1 MERNFKGIWI
11 PKEIWLN
18 KKLTVMEKLFL
29 VEIDSLDN
37 EKGCYA
43 SNKHFSEFFSLSK
56 NRCTEIIKSLESKG
70 FLSIEIIRKESQIIK
85 RIIKIKGVRKTE
97 QPYSENLDNPIRK
110 TEQPYSE
117 NLEENNTLLNNTKRE
132 IRALDFFKINSPGD
146 YEAYLM
152 QNKKLLKDF
161 EKFSEDFNDKVDI
174 EGLEFTTKIIKARL
188 NTFTRNWIVNQNKF
202 NVKSND
208 AVVLHPALKRI
219 G

>member
-43 SNKHFSEFFSLSK
+43 SNKHFSEFFDLSK
-56 NRCTEIIKSLESKG
+56 NRCTEIIKKLELKG
-70 FLSIEIIRKESQIIK
+70 LLTIEIVRKENQIIK
-85 RIIKIKGVRKTE
+85 RIIKIKG
-97 QPYSENLDNPIRK
+97 IRK

-152 QNKKLLKDF
+152 QNKKQLKDF

-202 NVKSND
+202 NKPDDQNVIPIYRKKIT
-208 AVVLHPALKRI
+208 A
-219 G
+219 